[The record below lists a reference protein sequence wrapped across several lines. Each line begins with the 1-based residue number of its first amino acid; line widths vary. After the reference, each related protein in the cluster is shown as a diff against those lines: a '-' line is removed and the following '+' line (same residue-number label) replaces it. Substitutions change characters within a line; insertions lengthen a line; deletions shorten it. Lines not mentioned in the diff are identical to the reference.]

1 MSETETKSPLASESQ
16 SHWYDRQGAP
26 MYEVQMTSKD
36 GMRRT
41 SLKDARKLDLV
52 PSVTTLLKAIAAPGL
67 EIWKAEQL
75 LQAALTLPKQQG
87 ETLDA
92 YAKRI
97 VEDSKQQGI
106 AAASRGKQL
115 HAAIEDYIRGII
127 APEWKEHLI
136 LLDKTLEQH
145 GIDIHA
151 GRSEHSFASQVGGL
165 WYGGKI
171 DYHRRPE
178 IINVNGSLA
187 NAELRVEYNLPN
199 IIDFKSK
206 DVIEP
211 KKMLVYDEHCMQI
224 AAYGYG
230 LFGRITSSK
239 PWEWEAFRGL
249 NVFVGVR
256 DAEIRVIE
264 HSPEDLE
271 HGFELFRSIL
281 DFWTRKNRFG
291 KYSTKEKQCYTR

>member
-1 MSETETKSPLASESQ
+1 MISSVETRTTNKQSNALVTGIASEQDPLASQ
-16 SHWYDRQGAP
+16 AGHWYQRETGVAV
-26 MYEVQMTSKD
+26 YEVPMTSKE

-52 PSVTTLLKAIAAPGL
+52 PSVTTINKAMAAPGL

-75 LQAALTLPKQQG
+75 LQSALTLPKQQG

-92 YAKRI
+92 YAKRV

-106 AAASRGKQL
+106 TAANRGKQL
-115 HAAIEDYIRGII
+115 HAAIEDYIRGHI

-151 GRSEHSFASQVGGL
+151 GQPEHSFAAQVGGL

-171 DYHRRPE
+171 DYYRNQKDHFLGDS
-178 IINVNGSLA
+178 IIL
-187 NAELRVEYNLPN
+187 
-199 IIDFKSK
+199 DFKSK
-206 DVIEP
+206 DKIEP
-211 KKMLVYDEHCMQI
+211 KKQLVYEEHAMQI

-239 PWEWEAFRGL
+239 PWDWEAFRGL
-249 NVFVGVR
+249 NVFVGVQ
-256 DAEIRVIE
+256 DCEIRVHE
-264 HSPEDLE
+264 HTPEDLE
-271 HGFELFRSIL
+271 HAFELFRSIL
-281 DFWTRKNRFG
+281 DFWTRKNKFG
-291 KYSTKEKQCYTR
+291 KYAKEKK